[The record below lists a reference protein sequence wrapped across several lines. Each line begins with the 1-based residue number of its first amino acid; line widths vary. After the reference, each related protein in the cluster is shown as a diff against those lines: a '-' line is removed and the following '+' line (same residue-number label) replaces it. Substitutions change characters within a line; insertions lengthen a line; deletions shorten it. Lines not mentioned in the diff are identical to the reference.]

1 MSKMGDTANGIVR
14 LHLHL
19 SQHEAECLAQ
29 AVKRINRSS
38 LARDGLNISTNEEL
52 LGAED
57 AFRILGRALAQAGH
71 DPR

>member
-29 AVKRINRSS
+29 AVKRINRNS
-38 LARDGLNISTNEEL
+38 LTQPITISATWEET
-52 LGAED
+52 GAED
-57 AFRILGRALAQAGH
+57 AFRILARALAAAGH